1 MNRPARSRSGRR
13 NFILRESRAPANPGF
28 GSPDDRNSAYP
39 KSVGS
44 LGLERPRP
52 VKPET
57 RKRAAVALGLLLFSI
72 CLAAIANAGIPYASP
87 TAKAILAAV
96 VVLLLGWIAV
106 RAYRAFL
113 WKVGRRLAFSYF
125 LVGVLPIPMVTL
137 ALLIGLYILSG
148 FFLGHLFRDGTRNL
162 ALELR
167 ESARIAFHEQARS
180 GEQATSAGPDVVFGY
195 YRDGKRVGGDPRTP
209 AQWPGWLL
217 RSTVP
222 QPALSE
228 RKREEAN
235 TFVARKN
242 GAPTLA
248 AAAGSAKRGAVA
260 LYVGDLERELSERS
274 DLWIEL
280 FRPDDESQNANLS
293 IQAGG
298 RTLNLQRLGEG
309 PAVGEAAKFFKA
321 RSRGESFWDAP
332 FLLWGE
338 AAGSLLDLET
348 GQRSAEYVAARL
360 RTTPRLVRLH
370 FFSPSAELDAA
381 VWGVLV
387 VVVFLLFDVYVVAA
401 LMASVLIFGIS
412 RAVNRLSRATAA
424 VQEGNFAVRI
434 PVKRRDQIGAM
445 QRSFN
450 AMAENLERLVASAA
464 QKELLDKELAI
475 ARDLQKSLL
484 PAKLP
489 AGRGV
494 EFAALFEPS
503 AAIGGD
509 YYDILPFGPTDLAV
523 MIADVSGHGLHT
535 GLRMAM
541 VKAALQILIEE
552 TGKPAEILRRLDRVV
567 RGESGT
573 RFFVTAT
580 LARIDLARGE
590 IELTNAG
597 HPPTYHLRGGTV
609 REIMLP
615 GSPLGV
621 MRQSYGAETI
631 RLEPGDI
638 VVWLSDGLIEASNAQ
653 DEPFGYDCVV
663 RALSGPAGSAAEVRD
678 RLLSAIA
685 AHTAGHPAEDDRTL
699 VVFRYAPDAA

>member
-1 MNRPARSRSGRR
+1 M
-13 NFILRESRAPANPGF
+13 
-28 GSPDDRNSAYP
+28 
-39 KSVGS
+39 
-44 LGLERPRP
+44 
-52 VKPET
+52 KPET
-57 RKRAAVALGLLLFSI
+57 KKRAAVAFGLFLFAVALAAVANANVPFASSAAKAT
-72 CLAAIANAGIPYASP
+72 LAAI
-87 TAKAILAAV
+87 L
-96 VVLLLGWIAV
+96 VLVLGWIAV

-125 LVGVLPIPMVTL
+125 LVGVLPIPMVL
-137 ALLIGLYILSG
+137 VALGIGLYILSG
-148 FFLGHLFRDGTRNL
+148 FFLGHLFRDGTRKL
-162 ALELR
+162 TSELR
-167 ESARIAFHEQARS
+167 QSAMIAYHEMAHDENQA
-180 GEQATSAGPDVVFGY
+180 ASAGPEIVFGY
-195 YRDGKRVGGDPRTP
+195 YRNGKKVGGDPRTP
-209 AQWPGWLL
+209 PKWPDWLL
-217 RSTVP
+217 RSTAP
-222 QPALSE
+222 KSLLAD
-228 RKREEAN
+228 RKREEP
-235 TFVARKN
+235 TPFVSRKN

-248 AAAGSAKRGAVA
+248 AAAGDAKRGVVA
-260 LYVGDLERELSERS
+260 LYVGDLEQELSDRS

-280 FRPDDESQNANLS
+280 YRPEDVHQDDNLS

-298 RTLNLQRLGEG
+298 RTFNLQRLHEG
-309 PAVGEAAKFFKA
+309 PAQGEAAKFFKT
-321 RSRGESFWDAP
+321 RSKGETFWDVP
-332 FLLWGE
+332 FLIWGE
-338 AAGSLLDLET
+338 AAGALLDLEN
-348 GQRSAEYVAARL
+348 GSRSAEYVAAKL
-360 RTTPRLVRLH
+360 RTTPRMIRLH
-370 FFSPSAELDAA
+370 YFSPSAEFDAA
-381 VWGVLV
+381 IWGGLV
-387 VVVFLLFDVYVVAA
+387 IVVFLLFDVYVVAA

-450 AMAENLERLVASAA
+450 AMAANLERLVASAA

-484 PAKLP
+484 PAVLP
-489 AGRGV
+489 TGRGV
-494 EFAALFEPS
+494 EFATLFEPS

-509 YYDILPFGPTDLAV
+509 YYDILPFGEQDLAV

-541 VKAALQILIEE
+541 VKAGLQILVEEIED
-552 TGKPAEILRRLDRVV
+552 PAEIMRRLDRVV

-580 LARIDLARGE
+580 LARIDLKKAE

-597 HPPTYHLRGGTV
+597 HPPTYHLRNGEV

-621 MRQSYGAETI
+621 MRQTYGAETI
-631 RLEPGDI
+631 KLLSGDV
-638 VVWLSDGLIEASNAQ
+638 VVWLSDGLIEAANAH

-663 RALSGPAGSAAEVRD
+663 RALSGPADSAAQVRD

-699 VVFRYAPDAA
+699 VVFRYAPEVS

>member
-1 MNRPARSRSGRR
+1 M
-13 NFILRESRAPANPGF
+13 
-28 GSPDDRNSAYP
+28 
-39 KSVGS
+39 
-44 LGLERPRP
+44 
-52 VKPET
+52 KPET
-57 RKRAAVALGLLLFSI
+57 RKRAAVAFGLFLFAVA
-72 CLAAIANAGIPYASP
+72 LAALANAEIPFASP
-87 TAKAILAAV
+87 TAKAILAATL
-96 VVLLLGWIAV
+96 VLALGWIAI

-125 LVGVLPIPMVTL
+125 LVGVLPIPMVSI

-148 FFLGHLFRDGTRNL
+148 FFLGHLFRDGTRKL
-162 ALELR
+162 AFELR
-167 ESARIAFHEQARS
+167 QSAMIALHEMARDQ
-180 GEQATSAGPDVVFGY
+180 ELATSAGPEIVFGY
-195 YRDGKRVGGDPRTP
+195 YRDGKKIAGDPRTP
-209 AQWPGWLL
+209 SKWPDWLV
-217 RSTVP
+217 RSTAP
-222 QPALSE
+222 RPALAD

-235 TFVARKN
+235 TFVSRKN

-248 AAAGSAKRGAVA
+248 AAAGDAKRGVVA
-260 LYVGDLERELSERS
+260 LYVGDLEQELSERS

-280 FRPDDESQNANLS
+280 YRPDDESQNVNLS

-298 RTLNLQRLGEG
+298 RTLNLQRLREG

-321 RSRGESFWDAP
+321 RSRGERFWDAP
-332 FLLWGE
+332 FLIWGE
-338 AAGSLLDLET
+338 AAGSLVDLES
-348 GQRSAEYVAARL
+348 GARAAEYVAAKL
-360 RTTPRLVRLH
+360 RTTPRMIRLH

-381 VWGVLV
+381 IWGGLV
-387 VVVFLLFDVYVVAA
+387 IVVFLLFDVYVVAA

-434 PVKRRDQIGAM
+434 PVKRRDQIGEM

-450 AMAENLERLVASAA
+450 AMAGNLERLVASAA

-484 PAKLP
+484 PATLP

-494 EFAALFEPS
+494 EFATLFEPS

-509 YYDILPFGPTDLAV
+509 YYDIVPFGDKDLAV

-567 RGESGT
+567 RGENGT

-580 LARIDLARGE
+580 FARIDLEKGE

-597 HPPTYHLRGGTV
+597 HPPTYHLRDGSV

-631 RLEPGDI
+631 RLVPGDV
-638 VVWLSDGLIEASNAQ
+638 VVWLSDGLIEASNAH

-663 RALSGPAGSAAEVRD
+663 RALSGPADSAGEVRD

-699 VVFRYAPDAA
+699 VVFRYAPEAS

>member
-1 MNRPARSRSGRR
+1 MKPKKRS
-13 NFILRESRAPANPGF
+13 
-28 GSPDDRNSAYP
+28 
-39 KSVGS
+39 
-44 LGLERPRP
+44 
-52 VKPET
+52 
-57 RKRAAVALGLLLFSI
+57 RAAVTFALLLFGI
-72 CLAAIANAGIPYASP
+72 GLVAIARAEIPYASSC
-87 TAKAILAAV
+87 AKLILAAAG
-96 VVLLLGWIAV
+96 VLGLGWLAI

-125 LVGVLPIPMVTL
+125 LVGVLPIPLVTV
-137 ALLIGLYILSG
+137 AFAIGLYILSG
-148 FFLGHLFRDGTRNL
+148 FFLGHLFRDGTRKL
-162 ALELR
+162 TFELR
-167 ESARIAFHEQARS
+167 QSAMIAFHELAR
-180 GEQATSAGPDVVFGY
+180 GEALASSAGPEIVFGY
-195 YRDGKRVGGDPRTP
+195 YRGGKKIDGDPRTP
-209 AQWPGWLL
+209 AKWPDWLV
-217 RSTVP
+217 RSTAP
-222 QPALSE
+222 RPLSTE
-228 RKREEAN
+228 RNREEAN
-235 TFVARKN
+235 TFVSRKN

-248 AAAGSAKRGAVA
+248 AAAGDAKRGVVA
-260 LYVGDLERELSERS
+260 LYVGDLEQELSERS

-280 FRPDDESQNANLS
+280 YRPEDVHQDDNLS

-298 RTLNLQRLGEG
+298 RTLNLQRLREG
-309 PAVGEAAKFFKA
+309 PALGEAAKFFKT

-332 FLLWGE
+332 FLIWGE
-338 AAGSLLDLET
+338 AAGSLLDLEN
-348 GQRSAEYVAARL
+348 GSRSAEYVAAKL
-360 RTTPRLVRLH
+360 RTTPRMIRLH
-370 FFSPSAELDAA
+370 FFSPSAEFDAA
-381 VWGVLV
+381 IWGGLV

-450 AMAENLERLVASAA
+450 AMAANLELLVASAA
-464 QKELLDKELAI
+464 QKEVLDKELAI

-494 EFAALFEPS
+494 EFATLFEPS

-509 YYDILPFGPTDLAV
+509 YYDILPFGDRDLAV

-541 VKAALQILIEE
+541 VKAALQILVEEIEQ
-552 TGKPAEILRRLDRVV
+552 PAEIMRRLDRVV

-580 LARIDLARGE
+580 LARIDLEKAE

-597 HPPTYHLRGGTV
+597 HPPTYHLRGGEV

-621 MRQSYGAETI
+621 MRQRYGAETI
-631 RLEPGDI
+631 QLLPGDV
-638 VVWLSDGLIEASNAQ
+638 VVWLSDGLIEASNAH

-663 RALSGPAGSAAEVRD
+663 RALSGPTDSAAEVRD
-678 RLLSAIA
+678 RLLAAIA

-699 VVFRYAPDAA
+699 VVFRYAPEGAG

>member
-1 MNRPARSRSGRR
+1 
-13 NFILRESRAPANPGF
+13 
-28 GSPDDRNSAYP
+28 
-39 KSVGS
+39 
-44 LGLERPRP
+44 

-57 RKRAAVALGLLLFSI
+57 KKRAAVAFGLFLFAVVLATVANAQIAYLSSAAKAA
-72 CLAAIANAGIPYASP
+72 LAAII
-87 TAKAILAAV
+87 
-96 VVLLLGWIAV
+96 VLVLGWIAV

-125 LVGVLPIPMVTL
+125 LVGVLPIPMVL
-137 ALLIGLYILSG
+137 IALSIGLYILSG
-148 FFLGHLFRDGTRNL
+148 FFLGHLFRDGTRKL
-162 ALELR
+162 TFELR
-167 ESARIAFHEQARS
+167 HSAMIALHEMARD
-180 GEQATSAGPDVVFGY
+180 ETLATSAGPEIVFGY
-195 YRDGKRVGGDPRTP
+195 YRSGKKIGGDPRTP
-209 AQWPGWLL
+209 SKWPDWLV
-217 RSTVP
+217 RSTAAKP
-222 QPALSE
+222 LSTD
-228 RKREEAN
+228 RNREEPT
-235 TFVARKN
+235 TFVSRKN

-248 AAAGSAKRGAVA
+248 AAAGDAQRGVVA
-260 LYVGDLERELSERS
+260 LYVGDLEEELSERS

-280 FRPDDESQNANLS
+280 YRPEDVHQDDNLS

-298 RTLNLQRLGEG
+298 RTLNLQRLREG
-309 PAVGEAAKFFKA
+309 PARGEAAKFFKA
-321 RSRGESFWDAP
+321 RSKGESFWDAP
-332 FLLWGE
+332 FLIWGE
-338 AAGSLLDLET
+338 AAGSLLDLEN
-348 GQRSAEYVAARL
+348 GSRSAEYVAAKL
-360 RTTPRLVRLH
+360 RTTPRMIRLH
-370 FFSPSAELDAA
+370 YFSPSAEFDAA
-381 VWGVLV
+381 IWGGLV
-387 VVVFLLFDVYVVAA
+387 IVIFLLFDVYVVAA
-401 LMASVLIFGIS
+401 VMASVLIFGIS

-450 AMAENLERLVASAA
+450 AMAANLERLVASAA

-475 ARDLQKSLL
+475 ARDMQKSLL
-484 PAKLP
+484 PATLP
-489 AGRGV
+489 TGRGV
-494 EFAALFEPS
+494 EFATLFDPS

-509 YYDILPFGPTDLAV
+509 YYDVLPFGDQDLAV

-541 VKAALQILIEE
+541 VKAALQILVEE
-552 TGKPAEILRRLDRVV
+552 IGKPAEIMRRLDRVV

-580 LARIDLARGE
+580 LARIDFKKAE

-621 MRQSYGAETI
+621 MRQTYGAETI
-631 RLEPGDI
+631 QLLSGDV
-638 VVWLSDGLIEASNAQ
+638 VVWLSDGLIEASNAL
-653 DEPFGYDCVV
+653 DEPFGYDSVV
-663 RALSGPAGSAAEVRD
+663 RALSGPTDSAEQVRD

-699 VVFRYAPDAA
+699 VVFRYAPEGG

>member
-1 MNRPARSRSGRR
+1 M
-13 NFILRESRAPANPGF
+13 
-28 GSPDDRNSAYP
+28 
-39 KSVGS
+39 
-44 LGLERPRP
+44 
-52 VKPET
+52 KPET
-57 RKRAAVALGLLLFSI
+57 KKRAAVAFGLFLFAI
-72 CLAAIANAGIPYASP
+72 VLAAVANAGIPYASS
-87 TAKAILAAV
+87 TAKAILAALL
-96 VVLLLGWIAV
+96 VLILGWIAI

-125 LVGVLPIPMVTL
+125 LVGVLPIPMVL
-137 ALLIGLYILSG
+137 VALSIGLYILSG
-148 FFLGHLFRDGTRNL
+148 FFLGHLFRDGTRKL
-162 ALELR
+162 TSELR
-167 ESARIAFHEQARS
+167 QSAMIAFHEMAHDERQA
-180 GEQATSAGPDVVFGY
+180 ASAGPEIVFGY
-195 YRDGKRVGGDPRTP
+195 YRDGKKFGGDPRAP
-209 AQWPGWLL
+209 LKWPDWLTKAG
-217 RSTVP
+217 SPKPPT
-222 QPALSE
+222 SE
-228 RKREEAN
+228 RTREEPT
-235 TFVARKN
+235 TFVSRKN

-248 AAAGSAKRGAVA
+248 AAAGDAKRGVVA
-260 LYVGDLERELSERS
+260 LYVGDLEQELSERS

-280 FRPDDESQNANLS
+280 YRPEDVHQDDNLS

-298 RTLNLQRLGEG
+298 RTFNLQRLHEG
-309 PAVGEAAKFFKA
+309 PAQGEAAKFFKV
-321 RSRGESFWDAP
+321 RSKGERFWDTP
-332 FLLWGE
+332 FLIWGE

-348 GQRSAEYVAARL
+348 GARSAEYVAAKL
-360 RTTPRLVRLH
+360 RTTPRMIRLH
-370 FFSPSAELDAA
+370 YFSPSAEFDAA
-381 VWGVLV
+381 VWGGLV
-387 VVVFLLFDVYVVAA
+387 IVVFLLFDVYVVAA

-412 RAVNRLSRATAA
+412 RAFNRLSRATVA

-450 AMAENLERLVASAA
+450 AMAANLERLVASAA

-484 PAKLP
+484 PARLP
-489 AGRGV
+489 TGRGV
-494 EFAALFEPS
+494 EFATLFEPS

-509 YYDILPFGPTDLAV
+509 YYDILPFGGEDLAV

-541 VKAALQILIEE
+541 VKAGLQILVEE
-552 TGKPAEILRRLDRVV
+552 VENPAEIMRRLDRVV

-580 LARIDLARGE
+580 LARIDLEKAE

-621 MRQSYGAETI
+621 MRQTYGAETI
-631 RLEPGDI
+631 KLLPGDV

-663 RALSGPAGSAAEVRD
+663 RALSGPTDSAEQVRD
-678 RLLSAIA
+678 RLLAAIET
-685 AHTAGHPAEDDRTL
+685 HTAGHPAEDDRTL
-699 VVFRYAPDAA
+699 VVFRYAPESAG

>member
-1 MNRPARSRSGRR
+1 M
-13 NFILRESRAPANPGF
+13 
-28 GSPDDRNSAYP
+28 
-39 KSVGS
+39 
-44 LGLERPRP
+44 
-52 VKPET
+52 KPET
-57 RKRAAVALGLLLFSI
+57 QKRAAVAFGLFLFAVV
-72 CLAAIANAGIPYASP
+72 LAAVANAKVPYASP
-87 TAKAILAAV
+87 TAKAILAAIL
-96 VVLLLGWIAV
+96 VLVLGWIAI

-125 LVGVLPIPMVTL
+125 LVGVLPIPLVTV
-137 ALLIGLYILSG
+137 ALGIGLYILSG
-148 FFLGHLFRDGTRNL
+148 FFLGHLFRDGTRKL
-162 ALELR
+162 TFELR
-167 ESARIAFHEQARS
+167 HSATIALHEMARDESL
-180 GEQATSAGPDVVFGY
+180 ATSAGPEIVFGY
-195 YRDGKRVGGDPRTP
+195 YRSGKKIGGDPRTP
-209 AQWPGWLL
+209 SKWPDWLV
-217 RSTVP
+217 RSTAAKP
-222 QPALSE
+222 LSTD
-228 RKREEAN
+228 RNREEPT
-235 TFVARKN
+235 TFVSRKN

-248 AAAGSAKRGAVA
+248 AAAGDAQRGVVA
-260 LYVGDLERELSERS
+260 LYVGDLEQELSERS

-280 FRPDDESQNANLS
+280 YRPEDVHQDTNLS

-298 RTLNLQRLGEG
+298 RTLNLQRLREG
-309 PAVGEAAKFFKA
+309 PARGEAAKFFKA
-321 RSRGESFWDAP
+321 RSKGETFWDAP
-332 FLLWGE
+332 FLIWGE
-338 AAGSLLDLET
+338 AAGSLLDLEN
-348 GQRSAEYVAARL
+348 GSRSAEYVAAKL
-360 RTTPRLVRLH
+360 RTTPRMIRLH
-370 FFSPSAELDAA
+370 YFSPSAEFDAA
-381 VWGVLV
+381 IWGGLV
-387 VVVFLLFDVYVVAA
+387 IVVFLLFDVYVVAA

-434 PVKRRDQIGAM
+434 PVRRRDQIGAM

-450 AMAENLERLVASAA
+450 AMAANLERLVASAA

-475 ARDLQKSLL
+475 ARELQKSLL
-484 PAKLP
+484 PATLP
-489 AGRGV
+489 TGRGV
-494 EFAALFEPS
+494 EFATLFDPS

-509 YYDILPFGPTDLAV
+509 YFDILPFGERDLAV

-541 VKAALQILIEE
+541 VKAALQILVEE
-552 TGKPAEILRRLDRVV
+552 IGNPAEIMRRLDRVV

-580 LARIDLARGE
+580 LARIDFKKAE

-621 MRQSYGAETI
+621 MRQTYGAETI
-631 RLEPGDI
+631 HLLPGDV
-638 VVWLSDGLIEASNAQ
+638 VVWLSDGLIEASNAH

-663 RALSGPAGSAAEVRD
+663 RALSGPTDSAEQVRD

-699 VVFRYAPDAA
+699 VVFRYAPEGG